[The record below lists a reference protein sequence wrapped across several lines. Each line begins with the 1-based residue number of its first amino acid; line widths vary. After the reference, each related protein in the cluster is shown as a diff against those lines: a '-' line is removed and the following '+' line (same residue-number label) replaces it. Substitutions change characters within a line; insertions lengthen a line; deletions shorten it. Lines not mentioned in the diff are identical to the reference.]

1 MTPYVAFRS
10 AIRFTEP
17 RQIKKGF
24 SVRWDFDVRW
34 SNSDR
39 LVTYG
44 HRVVGKTAET
54 ANRLALKESLAHSD
68 ELMKI

>member
-1 MTPYVAFRS
+1 M
-10 AIRFTEP
+10 
-17 RQIKKGF
+17 
-24 SVRWDFDVRW
+24 RWDFDVRW